1 MRNNYKEIYKSN
13 KNREKA
19 KKKILEV
26 YEDYYVY
33 HQKQILHKK
42 RYSVQNRYK
51 NYNNYQK

>member
-13 KNREKA
+13 KNKEKA